1 MLVSEAEGVGLQ
13 VHGSASLSVGLLR
26 ANGIGVDQVVGTLV
40 AEDLTFEDN
49 GQDRATEEQP
59 VADPVW
65 E

>member
-1 MLVSEAEGVGLQ
+1 MGLQ
-13 VHGSASLSVGLLR
+13 VHGRASLSVGLLR